1 MAARAGKMKRSDES
15 RYQAMDRLFPV
26 LMMVAVVA
34 LPVSIILSVS
44 IGEVHIDFVECYRIL
59 VYKLT
64 GMGHPQSSE
73 PMMSIVW
80 LARVPRILM
89 AALIGAGLAI
99 CGVVMQSS
107 VQNPLADP
115 YILGT
120 SSGASLGATFV
131 IMLGLGGISWVQQV
145 GVSTAAF
152 IGATSSSLLVLV
164 IAGAGGRMTSVKL
177 VLAGTVLNMV
187 CSTFS
192 SLIIY
197 LFPNE
202 EGMKSVAYWM
212 MGSLSATGMR
222 DLPVLAVLI
231 PLAILLFFTQAR
243 VMNTMML
250 GDETAVTLGV
260 NTTKSRVWYMIVSAL
275 LVGFMVTKSG
285 IVGYVG
291 LIIPHITRGMVG
303 TNHKRLIPFAAV
315 MGALFLL
322 WCDVIGRS
330 IMGVFGHPGELPLGL
345 ITSMIGAPMLLHRII
360 KQGFATNDH

>member
-1 MAARAGKMKRSDES
+1 MATKTGRIKQSEES
-15 RYQAMDRLFPV
+15 RYKAMDRLFPILMIVV
-26 LMMVAVVA
+26 LAA
-34 LPVSIILSVS
+34 LPLSIILSVS
-44 IGEVHIDFVECYRIL
+44 IGEVHIPFGECYHIL
-59 VYKLT
+59 LHKLT
-64 GMGHPQSSE
+64 GLGQPQSSE
-73 PMMSIVW
+73 AMMSIVW

-89 AALIGAGLAI
+89 AVLIGAGLAI

-131 IMLGLGGISWVQQV
+131 IMLGFGGIGWVQQI

-152 IGATSSSLLVLV
+152 VGATGASVLVLL
-164 IAGAGGRMTSVKL
+164 IAGMGGRMTSVKL

-202 EGMKSVAYWM
+202 EGMKSVSYWM
-212 MGSLSATGMR
+212 MGSLSAIGMR
-222 DLPVLAVLI
+222 DLPFLAALI
-231 PLAILLFFTQAR
+231 PLAVLLFFTQAR

-260 NTTKSRVWYMIVSAL
+260 NTTKSRVWYMVAAAL
-275 LVGFMVTKSG
+275 LIGLMVTKSG
-285 IVGYVG
+285 IIGYVG

-303 TNHKRLIPFAAV
+303 TNHKRLIPFAALL
-315 MGALFLL
+315 GALFLL
-322 WCDVIGRS
+322 WCDVLSRS
-330 IMGVFGHPGELPLGL
+330 VLGFFGHAGELPLGL
-345 ITSMIGAPMLLHRII
+345 ITSIIGAPMLLHRII
-360 KQGFATNDH
+360 RQGFTSADT